1 MPDSQPYTV
10 TKQSYSINR
19 HLNIS
24 EKLSEFSNIAA
35 IVVILVFAAIYR
47 AKGFDIA
54 GLLVRERVLDK
65 CIRELLVQTLLM
77 IGFSVAVVF
86 SLSRVDL
93 INERQQMMIATDCCV
108 LVVCYQI
115 FCGYSQISRAA

>member
-1 MPDSQPYTV
+1 MPDSQPYTI

-47 AKGFDIA
+47 TKGFDIA

-77 IGFSVAVVF
+77 IGFCVAVVF

-93 INERQQMMIATDCCV
+93 INERQ
-108 LVVCYQI
+108 
-115 FCGYSQISRAA
+115 